1 MRKAAFVLA
10 LLALLA
16 SFIPAAAT
24 GVAATDPG
32 VAMTDQQPYGQ
43 LGIDPEP
50 ETTITIRLENDTDA
64 RWEIRTAFD
73 LDTANETRAFRA
85 VGAEFEN
92 GELGTGYDAELFRN
106 FANAASD
113 RTGREM
119 EVTDVSYESNISDDT
134 GVLVLQFTWTNFL
147 ERTNEETLR
156 LGDVLQT
163 PGNDTWLSTLGTDQR
178 LVVENPPGYVIPTS
192 NYPFENNTLTFDGPF
207 EFEKQPSVVY
217 EREAPDGPEGG
228 EIPWLLVTGGIVLA
242 AVILAL
248 AYLLRDR
255 VGVPSGSGAATE
267 SAGAGPGGPP
277 SAGREPGPQSAPP
290 SQEPESEVTG
300 DGGSADESGESEDED
315 RDEAEAVDLDL
326 LSDEERV
333 EYLLEQNGGRMRQA
347 NIVKE
352 TGWSDA
358 KVSQLL
364 SAMEDEGRID
374 KLRLGRENLISLPDE
389 ENAEE

>member
-16 SFIPAAAT
+16 SSIPAAAAT
-24 GVAATDPG
+24 FTAADAGATVA
-32 VAMTDQQPYGQ
+32 DQQPYGQ
-43 LGIDPEP
+43 LGIDPDP

-64 RWEIRTAFD
+64 RWEISTAFD
-73 LDTANETRAFRA
+73 LDTANETRAFRT
-85 VGAEFEN
+85 VGEEFEA
-92 GELGTGYDAELFRN
+92 GDLETGYDAELFRN
-106 FANAASD
+106 IANAASE

-119 EVTDVSYESNISDDT
+119 AVTQVSYESNVSGDT
-134 GVLVLQFTWTNFL
+134 GTLVLRFTWTNFL
-147 ERTNEETLR
+147 ERTDEETLR
-156 LGDVLQT
+156 LGDALQI
-163 PGNDTWLSTLGTDQR
+163 PGNGTWLSSIGGEQR
-178 LVVENPPGYVIPTS
+178 LVIENPPGYVIPTS

-217 EREAPDGPEGG
+217 EREAPDGPQGG

-255 VGVPSGSGAATE
+255 AGVPMGRSTASETAEGA
-267 SAGAGPGGPP
+267 SGAGPGGP
-277 SAGREPGPQSAPP
+277 AATGPDT
-290 SQEPESEVTG
+290 EPERAAPSGDLDTGVTG
-300 DGGSADESGESEDED
+300 DGGSPGADDDSEE
-315 RDEAEAVDLDL
+315 EVDVDL

-333 EYLLEQNGGRMRQA
+333 EHLLEQNGGRMRQA
-347 NIVKE
+347 NIVTE

-364 SAMEDEGRID
+364 SAMADEGRIN

-389 ENAEE
+389 ENDEE

>member
-16 SFIPAAAT
+16 SSVPAAAT
-24 GVAATDPG
+24 AFTAADAGAAVP
-32 VAMTDQQPYGQ
+32 DQQPYGQ
-43 LGIDPEP
+43 LGIDSEP
-50 ETTITIRLENDTDA
+50 ETTITIRLDNDTDA
-64 RWEIRTAFD
+64 HWEIRTTFD
-73 LDTANETRAFRA
+73 LDTANETRTFRT
-85 VGAEFEN
+85 VGEEFEA
-92 GELGTGYDAELFRN
+92 GDLDTGYDAELFRN
-106 FANAASD
+106 FASAANE

-119 EVTDVSYESNISDDT
+119 AVTDVSYESNVSGDT
-134 GVLVLQFTWTNFL
+134 GTLVLRFTWTNFL
-147 ERTNEETLR
+147 ERTDAETLR
-156 LGDVLQT
+156 LGDVLRT
-163 PGNDTWLSTLGTDQR
+163 PGNDTWLSTLSGDQR

-217 EREAPDGPEGG
+217 EREAPDEPEGG

-255 VGVPSGSGAATE
+255 VGLPSGNGTATESAE
-267 SAGAGPGGPP
+267 SAGAGPGGPAP
-277 SAGREPGPQSAPP
+277 SGRGPAPESTPP
-290 SQEPESEVTG
+290 SEEQDGEVTG
-300 DGGSADESGESEDED
+300 DGGSADEPDESEDE
-315 RDEAEAVDLDL
+315 EVDLDL

-389 ENAEE
+389 ENGEE

>member
-16 SFIPAAAT
+16 SSVPAAAT
-24 GVAATDPG
+24 AFTAADAGAAVA
-32 VAMTDQQPYGQ
+32 DQQPYGQ
-43 LGIDPEP
+43 LGIDAEP
-50 ETTITIRLENDTDA
+50 ETTITIRLDNDTDA
-64 RWEIRTAFD
+64 HWEIRTAFD
-73 LDTANETRAFRA
+73 LDTANETRAFRR
-85 VGAEFEN
+85 VGEEFEA
-92 GELGTGYDAELFRN
+92 GELDTGYDVELFRN
-106 FANAASD
+106 FANAASE

-119 EVTDVSYESNISDDT
+119 EVTDVSYESNVSGDT
-134 GVLVLQFTWTNFL
+134 GTLVLRFTWTNFL
-147 ERTNEETLR
+147 ERTDAETLR

-163 PGNDTWLSTLGTDQR
+163 PGNDTWLSTLGSDQR
-178 LVVENPPGYVIPTS
+178 LVVDNPPGYVIPTS

-217 EREAPDGPEGG
+217 EREAPDEPEGG
-228 EIPWLLVTGGIVLA
+228 EIPWMLVTSGIVLA

-255 VGVPSGSGAATE
+255 VGVPTGRRSAAE
-267 SAGAGPGGPP
+267 SAEGAGAGPGTPASAGSDAGPESTPP
-277 SAGREPGPQSAPP
+277 SE
-290 SQEPESEVTG
+290 ELESGVTG
-300 DGGSADESGESEDED
+300 DGGSADESEDE
-315 RDEAEAVDLDL
+315 EVDLDL

-389 ENAEE
+389 ENGEE